1 MISFL
6 FKGRRGAFQ
15 PAVIG
20 LGILIFM
27 SLVGYD
33 FPLSFTVS
41 SFFATVF
48 ASSNTIRAFWED
60 MAVNRIILRYGRVG
74 GVFLP
79 YSFVLVVSSFAN
91 FLILFLSFL
100 IYNFFG
106 FKEVIGV
113 MVWTISSSILTTII
127 SIIGEMAR
135 VNMEFFSM
143 VILIPLLLGIYGFLS
158 SESPLVFLG
167 LMIVMGIFYTSFSLA
182 FSDIFFEV

>member
-1 MISFL
+1 M
-6 FKGRRGAFQ
+6 
-15 PAVIG
+15 
-20 LGILIFM
+20 LIFM

-41 SFFATVF
+41 SFFAVVF

-60 MAVNRIILRYGRVG
+60 MAINRIVLRYGRG
-74 GVFLP
+74 GGIFFP
-79 YSFVLVVSSFAN
+79 FSFVLAVSSLAN
-91 FLILFLSFL
+91 SLILLLSFL

-106 FKEVIGV
+106 LKEIIGTAI
-113 MVWTISSSILTTII
+113 WTFSSSILTTII

-143 VILIPLLLGIYGFLS
+143 VILLPLLLGFYGFLS
-158 SESPLVFLG
+158 SENYIIFFG
-167 LMIVMGIFYTSFSLA
+167 LMVIMGVFYTSFAFA

>member
-1 MISFL
+1 
-6 FKGRRGAFQ
+6 
-15 PAVIG
+15 
-20 LGILIFM
+20 M
-27 SLVGYD
+27 SLIGYD

-41 SFFATVF
+41 SFFATLF

-60 MAVNRIILRYGRVG
+60 MAINRIILRYGRVG
-74 GVFLP
+74 GIFFP
-79 YSFVLVVSSFAN
+79 YSFVLVVSSLAN
-91 FLILFLSFL
+91 FLILLLSFL

-113 MVWTISSSILTTII
+113 AIWTLSSTMLTTIVF
-127 SIIGEMAR
+127 IIGEMAR

-158 SESPLVFLG
+158 SENPFVFLG
-167 LMIVMGIFYTSFSLA
+167 LIVVMGVFYASFALA